1 MKNSPISY
9 LSPMGRLLIVS
20 PFLVAGAGKV
30 MAPMATAAYMATGGL
45 PANASLAIAIG
56 LFEVL
61 AALALLL
68 GYKARWVAFVLAV
81 YTLLASLLFHNFWA
95 APAEQQYV
103 QQLLFLKNIGIVGG
117 LLFVAAMGSGAWSVG
132 SLGTDESARRPGAVA
147 G

>member
-1 MKNSPISY
+1 
-9 LSPMGRLLIVS
+9 
-20 PFLVAGAGKV
+20 
-30 MAPMATAAYMATGGL
+30 MAPVATAAYMATGGL

-56 LFEVL
+56 LFEVS

-68 GYKARWVAFVLAV
+68 GYKARWVAFVLAA

-95 APAEQQYV
+95 VPAEQQYV
-103 QQLLFLKNIGIVGG
+103 QQLLLLKNIGIVGG
-117 LLFVAAMGSGAWSVG
+117 LLFVAAMGSGVWSVD